1 MDSTMTSPARGWL
14 LALVAA
20 MLYTAAQTVRLAHV
34 MPNVPWPEL
43 YLFELPVWLGVIAM
57 SPVVFWLARRL
68 PLFGPHAFRNFFAHL
83 VPGAL
88 AVSLQFVL
96 VEAMRRYL
104 VSPLVIRT
112 GIAATKP
119 AIDYA
124 MVDRDGSL
132 LAVAVAVTQMYA
144 VFWILIY
151 FALAGFYYSFKY
163 HRELGTTRLRFQEL
177 QTLLAQSQLNSLRLQ
192 IQPHFLF
199 NTLNTVSSLMSRDV
213 MLARRTL
220 ARLSDL
226 LRTSLRDSTVH
237 EVPLAS
243 ELEFLDAYLEIQA
256 ARFGQRLV
264 TEKQIDSD
272 VASLL
277 VPRMLLQPLVENSI
291 RHGMR
296 DGDRTLC
303 VRIEAERLHTSLRI
317 RIVDNGGGL
326 PTKKLQEGV
335 GLQNTR
341 ERLSQLY
348 GVNQQMQIA
357 APLKGG
363 FEVTLTIPARAAEPE
378 NIKQGRREIA

>member
-1 MDSTMTSPARGWL
+1 
-14 LALVAA
+14 
-20 MLYTAAQTVRLAHV
+20 VRLAQV
-34 MPNVPWPEL
+34 IPNVPWAEL

-83 VPGAL
+83 IPGAV

-96 VEAMRRYL
+96 VEAMRRFL
-104 VSPLVIRT
+104 VSPFVIRT
-112 GIAATKP
+112 GIAATPP
-119 AIDYA
+119 AIKYA
-124 MVDRDGSL
+124 MMDSEASL
-132 LAVAVAVTQMYA
+132 LKVALLVTQMYA

-151 FALAGFYYSFKY
+151 FALAAFYYSFKY
-163 HRELGTTRLRFQEL
+163 HRELGATRLRFQEL

-264 TEKQIDSD
+264 TEKQIDPD
-272 VASLL
+272 VSHLL

-296 DGDRTLC
+296 DGERPLS
-303 VRIEAERLHTSLRI
+303 VRIEAEKVDASMRI
-317 RIVDNGGGL
+317 RIVDNGAGL
-326 PTKKLQEGV
+326 ATKKLQEGV

-348 GVNQQMQIA
+348 GVNQQMHTT
-357 APLKGG
+357 APPRGG
-363 FEVTLTIPARAAEPE
+363 FEVTLIIPARASAPE
-378 NIKQGRREIA
+378 NIDQARREIA